1 MRIKGKQL
9 ILIIVVSAVV
19 YLVAGAMAPFMK
31 YKEVS
36 SQAKDSFRPE
46 DFRSTETGTDRA
58 MILETSRS
66 AWEHRLRLMDG
77 AQSRIILSTFDM
89 RNGESTKDLLAVI
102 LHKAE
107 EGVQVQI
114 LVDGFS
120 GLIRMEP
127 DPLFYAV
134 SSHPNIRIK
143 IYNPINLLAPWKSQ
157 GRMHDKYV
165 IVDDSAY
172 ILGGRN
178 TFDYFLGDYDTK
190 NKSLDREVLVYNTG
204 RGGTNTRESANTRG
218 GTTARESA
226 NIRESTNT
234 RDSSLFQVEE
244 YFNGVW
250 NMPECRLFHDDEG
263 LQDKKRI
270 KEQTALLEKR
280 YEELQENYKE
290 LFDGSYDYLS
300 NTVPTNRIRLVSGPT
315 GIYGKEPDVFY
326 TLAELMK
333 RAEKRVVIHTPYVV
347 TNDYMN
353 QTLTEIV
360 NAVPDVK
367 MVINS
372 VENGDNFV
380 ASSDYQYH
388 KKDVVATGIRLLE
401 YDGGYSTHGKS
412 LVIDDDLCAIG
423 SYNFDLRSTYMDT
436 ELMLVIQ
443 SEELTGQLLG
453 YMGEIE
459 KDCRIVVDTHNY
471 IVPDHVVVEEVPFWK
486 RAAWKVVGLLL
497 QPVRV
502 LA

>member
-1 MRIKGKQL
+1 MRIKAKQL
-9 ILIIVVSAVV
+9 ILILVVSAVV
-19 YLVAGAMAPFMK
+19 YLAAGAMAPFMK

-36 SQAKDSFRPE
+36 GQARDSFRPE
-46 DFRSTETGTDRA
+46 NFRSAETGTDRA

-66 AWEHRLRLMDG
+66 AWEHRLRLLDG
-77 AQSRIILSTFDM
+77 AKSRIILSTFDI
-89 RNGESTKDLLAVI
+89 RNGESTKDLLSVI
-102 LHKAE
+102 LHKAD
-107 EGVQVQI
+107 EGVQVRI
-114 LVDGFS
+114 LVDGFN

-127 DPLFYAV
+127 DPIFYAI
-134 SSHPNIRIK
+134 SSHPNIEIK
-143 IYNPINLLAPWKSQ
+143 IYNPVNLLAPWKSQ

-165 IVDDSAY
+165 IVDNSAY

-204 RGGTNTRESANTRG
+204 QGEENSSE
-218 GTTARESA
+218 
-226 NIRESTNT
+226 
-234 RDSSLFQVEE
+234 SSLFQVEQ
-244 YFNGVW
+244 YFEKVW
-250 NMPECRLFHDDEG
+250 NMPECRLFHDDES
-263 LQDKKRI
+263 LREKKRV

-280 YEELQENYKE
+280 YEELQENYE
-290 LFDGSYDYLS
+290 EFFDGTYDYLS
-300 NTVPTNRIRLVSGPT
+300 HTVPTKRIRLVSGPT

-326 TLAELMK
+326 TLTELMK

-353 QTLTEIV
+353 QTLSEIAA
-360 NAVPDVK
+360 AVPEVK

-388 KKDVVATGIRLLE
+388 KKDVVATGISLYE
-401 YDGGYSTHGKS
+401 YDGGCSTHGKS

-443 SEELTGQLLG
+443 SEELTGQL
-453 YMGEIE
+453 MGFMGDIE
-459 KDCRIVVDTHNY
+459 KDCRTVVDAHTY
-471 IVPDHVVVEEVPFWK
+471 IVPDHVTVARVPFWK
-486 RAAWKVVGLLL
+486 KAAWKVVGLLL
-497 QPVRV
+497 WPVRV

>member
-1 MRIKGKQL
+1 MRIKVKQM

-19 YLVAGAMAPFMK
+19 YLVVGAMAPFIK

-36 SQAKDSFRPE
+36 SQAGDSFRPE
-46 DFRSTETGTDRA
+46 DFRSGETGMDRA
-58 MILETSRS
+58 MILETSQS
-66 AWEHRLRLMDG
+66 AWEHRLRLLDG
-77 AQSRIILSTFDM
+77 AKSRIILSTFDM
-89 RNGESTKDLLAVI
+89 RNGESTKDLLSVI

-127 DPLFYAV
+127 DPLFYAI

-165 IVDDSAY
+165 IVDDGAY

-204 RGGTNTRESANTRG
+204 QGGADSHE
-218 GTTARESA
+218 
-226 NIRESTNT
+226 
-234 RDSSLFQVEE
+234 SSLFQVEE
-244 YFNGVW
+244 YFEGVW
-250 NMPECRLFHDDEG
+250 NMPECRLFHDDES
-263 LQDKKRI
+263 LRDKKRI

-280 YEELQENYKE
+280 YEALQENYKE

-300 NTVPTNRIRLVSGPT
+300 HTVPTNRIRLVSGPT

-326 TLAELMK
+326 TLTELMK

-353 QTLTEIV
+353 QTLSEIV
-360 NAVPDVK
+360 NTVPDVK

-388 KKDVVATGIRLLE
+388 KKDVVATGVKLYE

-459 KDCRIVVDTHNY
+459 KDCRTVVDTHNY
-471 IVPDHVVVEEVPFWK
+471 IVPDHVTVAEVPFWK

>member
-36 SQAKDSFRPE
+36 SQAGDSFRPE

-58 MILETSRS
+58 MILETSQS
-66 AWEHRLRLMDG
+66 AWEHRLRLLDG

-134 SSHPNIRIK
+134 SSHPNIQIK
-143 IYNPINLLAPWKSQ
+143 IYNPINLLTPWKSQ

-204 RGGTNTRESANTRG
+204 RGGTNTRESVNI
-218 GTTARESA
+218 RESA
-226 NIRESTNT
+226 NTQESANT

-263 LQDKKRI
+263 LRDKKRI
-270 KEQTALLEKR
+270 KEQTVILEKR

-300 NTVPTNRIRLVSGPT
+300 HTFPTNRIRLVSGPT

-388 KKDVVATGIRLLE
+388 KKDVVATGIRLYE

-471 IVPDHVVVEEVPFWK
+471 IVPEHVVVEEVPFWK